1 MYYSTPSPS
10 LSSSGFPL
18 QLLLSHNTF
27 QTASCSLA
35 QIGTHKRNSEKRE
48 RKREMASI
56 QYFERPG
63 PSGKDCTAAGFSNVV
78 VIPAHGRIAITA
90 GQAGIDLRTGK
101 LVESSPE
108 AQIEACFD
116 CLDVALKSAGVVQG
130 LASAHKVVSFLPDQR
145 HDPIMMEIW
154 RRRYPG
160 KRPTW
165 MSVGSGVLGLKG
177 MIIEL
182 QAEAVIVGGL
192 LAPFPR

>member
-1 MYYSTPSPS
+1 
-10 LSSSGFPL
+10 
-18 QLLLSHNTF
+18 
-27 QTASCSLA
+27 
-35 QIGTHKRNSEKRE
+35 
-48 RKREMASI
+48 MALI

-63 PSGKDCTAAGFSNVV
+63 PSGKDCIAAGFSNTV
-78 VIPAHGRIAITA
+78 VIPANARIAITA

-116 CLDVALKSAGVVQG
+116 CVDVALKSAGVVHG
-130 LASAHKVVSFLPDQR
+130 VASAHKVVSFLPDQR
-145 HDPIMMEIW
+145 YDPIMMEIW

-165 MSVGSGVLGLKG
+165 MSVGSGVQGLKG

-192 LAPFPR
+192 LSLFPS